1 MRARTIPGLGAALV
15 VGSVVLLAC
24 DGNPVV
30 EGEPNMTGR
39 WIYHAS
45 ELRGTEVTCETTD
58 VVLNLVRIPATLRLD
73 AQFDGSAFSFRMECR
88 QGDRTATL
96 LFTDGTDVMN
106 GEVLDGVVGFD
117 FEFPDF
123 IHTGEIDEDVMSGTV
138 ATRLDLSQTPLS
150 QVGTVN
156 LVGEWVAVRD

>member
-1 MRARTIPGLGAALV
+1 MQACRFPGFG
-15 VGSVVLLAC
+15 VVLLLGAVLSFAC

-30 EGEPNMTGR
+30 EGEPNMSGR

-45 ELRGTEVTCETTD
+45 ELQGTEVTCETTD
-58 VVLNLVRIPATLRLD
+58 VVLNLVGLPSSLRLD
-73 AQFDGSAFSFRMECR
+73 SQFDGSAFSFRMECR

-96 LFTDGTDVMN
+96 LFTEGTAVLN

-117 FEFPDF
+117 FAVPDF
-123 IHTGEIDEDVMSGTV
+123 IHTGTVEGDVMSGTV
-138 ATRLDLSQTPLS
+138 ATRLDLSQSPLS